1 MADPLLLSLISVIVV
16 SLVSFVGVLT
26 LSIKDVTL
34 KKVLLYFVGFSA
46 GALLGDVFIHML
58 PEVAE
63 GAGFGLRTSFFVLSG
78 ILASFAVEKIIQWR
92 HCHIPTSRAHSHSF
106 AYMNL
111 FGDAVHN
118 FIDGLIIVASYLVSI
133 PVGVATTL
141 AVIFHEIPQEIG
153 DFGVLLHGGFTK
165 RKALL
170 LNFLSALIAVFGALF
185 ALIISSYVENSMPF
199 LLSFAAGGFIYIAG
213 SDLIPE
219 LHKKFTAKSSVIQM
233 IAIVLGIAVMYG
245 LLFLE

>member
-1 MADPLLLSLISVIVV
+1 MLDPISLSIISVLIV

-199 LLSFAAGGFIYIAG
+199 LLSFAAGSFIYIAG

-219 LHKKFTAKSSVIQM
+219 LHKRFTAKSSVIQM
-233 IAIVLGIAVMYG
+233 ITIVLGIAVMYG